1 MQVLNE
7 FGAEPQLILNPNAV
21 SADRNSDPLRP
32 TIQVA
37 VYSTEA
43 DLRPLHAIDTTH
55 LARYLPS
62 TSVPTSRAT
71 QCTVTVHVDAAAA
84 HAVLPFSETEWLA
97 FRRTGTTSV
106 DIPDLLASPHFPNT
120 FSLGVVV
127 GPSGSGKSRIL
138 SNLRD
143 AATAPQVPMTPWSST
158 DSVRSYFGVHVDI
171 LRELGLPE
179 RVWSLP
185 FPALSVGEQS
195 RAALAR
201 QLLEATAFES
211 AAGITAPSRSSLMLG
226 QSGTR
231 LDASVVS

>member
-1 MQVLNE
+1 M
-7 FGAEPQLILNPNAV
+7 
-21 SADRNSDPLRP
+21 
-32 TIQVA
+32 
-37 VYSTEA
+37 
-43 DLRPLHAIDTTH
+43 
-55 LARYLPS
+55 
-62 TSVPTSRAT
+62 
-71 QCTVTVHVDAAAA
+71 TVHVDAAAA

-120 FSLGVVV
+120 FSLGVIV

-143 AATAPQVPMTPWSST
+143 AATAPQVPMTPWSAT

-231 LDASVVS
+231 LDASMVVSSSALRPNQRLQMEPSLIAPLEASNVATVVALSSNGRNAEAAISGAEQAAIPARYTHASCFPSLLPPS